1 MSKNLS
7 RVLGTKNL
15 KMKRRDSLKALALT
29 TFGVGVSTAPSK
41 AENIANTEGV
51 FNELFKD
58 KDSDKPGSTDEE
70 KARDRKLKLDKFF
83 TPTEMKMVTVL
94 GDIIVPADGIS
105 GSASQAG
112 VPAFIEFIVKDKPE
126 MQTPMRGGLKWMDVQ
141 CLKMFEKTFLACSSA
156 QQIQLIDLI
165 AYPKEAKRE
174 YSQGVKF
181 FSLIR
186 NLTMTG
192 FYTSQMGINDIGYV
206 GNTPNNWDGAPQ
218 DVLDKYGLSYE

>member
-1 MSKNLS
+1 
-7 RVLGTKNL
+7 
-15 KMKRRDSLKALALT
+15 MKRRDSLKALALT
-29 TFGVGVSTAPSK
+29 TFGVGVSTVPSK

-51 FNELFKD
+51 LNELFKD
-58 KDSDKPGSTDEE
+58 KDSDKPGSTEEE
-70 KARDRKLKLDKFF
+70 KVRDRKLKLEKYF
-83 TPTEMKMVTVL
+83 TATEMKMVTVL